1 MKSKEGFN
9 IGAWVVYPAHGVGK
23 LERIDSVDI
32 NGEILDFFVIQ
43 FPKNKLTL
51 KLPTTKA
58 INSGLRQVATK
69 EDLEEAL
76 GILTKKIKKRR
87 MMWNKR
93 AQEYEM
99 KINSGDPIALAEV
112 LRELYKSGGE
122 LTQSFSERQIYQQAL
137 ERLVKEVAI
146 VEEINEDEAIHKVE
160 SLLQAA

>member
-99 KINSGDPIALAEV
+99 KII
-112 LRELYKSGGE
+112 
-122 LTQSFSERQIYQQAL
+122 
-137 ERLVKEVAI
+137 LVT
-146 VEEINEDEAIHKVE
+146 
-160 SLLQAA
+160 L